1 MAGSELPQASP
12 CSGWRTGKGPVGE
25 TVPSDVSSNAGRAVG
40 METGKWEA
48 VAGDVGRQG
57 REHPHV
63 ISVSSEAARG
73 VKQPRTLVVVR
84 IQAGPLRDSEWLQ
97 LLPRGEICSTS
108 KQLHG
113 FSALVGSDGGITI
126 L

>member
-1 MAGSELPQASP
+1 MRGGP
-12 CSGWRTGKGPVGE
+12 SGWRGEVGGSCRGCREAGKGAPPRV
-25 TVPSDVSSNAGRAVG
+25 
-40 METGKWEA
+40 
-48 VAGDVGRQG
+48 QG
-57 REHPHV
+57 GPTV

-113 FSALVGSDGGITI
+113 FSALVGADGGITI